1 MGKATLLTPVYMSVA
16 WTLMTTYQLFTEI
29 TVNTITA
36 FMAGLVPVVG
46 TWMAAK
52 IDLIVFI
59 HSFAWIFLLS
69 SFIPGV
75 LLGKKRG
82 VLVQF
87 GVCLSL
93 AVLANVVQGA
103 IAGATAGPLDQILG
117 LAPLFGN
124 PLLAAV
130 YMSLPYALMAWF
142 DIRGK
147 RKNIEQLRNTQ
158 EKSEFPETVFGI
170 VTHPVIQQK
179 TQEEKQ
185 SDAQSV
191 TV

>member
-1 MGKATLLTPVYMSVA
+1 MSVA

-29 TVNTITA
+29 TVNTITG
-36 FMAGLVPVVG
+36 FIRTVVPVVG
-46 TWMAAK
+46 EWMTAR

-69 SFIPGV
+69 SCIPGV

-87 GVCLSL
+87 GVCLTL
-93 AVLANVVQGA
+93 AVLANVVQGVVA
-103 IAGATAGPLDQILG
+103 DASGGPLDQIFG

-124 PLLAAV
+124 PLLATV
-130 YMSLPYALMAWF
+130 YMSLPYAIMAWF
-142 DIRGK
+142 DFRGK
-147 RKNIEQLRNTQ
+147 RKSIEMMRNTR
-158 EKSEFPETVFGI
+158 ERDDFPETVFG
-170 VTHPVIQQK
+170 VVNDPVIKEQ
-179 TQEEKQ
+179 TREKQ
-185 SDAQSV
+185 PDAPST

>member
-1 MGKATLLTPVYMSVA
+1 M
-16 WTLMTTYQLFTEI
+16 
-29 TVNTITA
+29 N
-36 FMAGLVPVVG
+36 GLAPAVG

-87 GVCLSL
+87 GVCLTL

-103 IAGATAGPLDQILG
+103 VAGATAGPLDQILG

-124 PLLAAV
+124 PLLATV
-130 YMSLPYALMAWF
+130 YMSLPYALMAGF
-142 DIRGK
+142 DLRGK
-147 RKNIEQLRNTQ
+147 RKSIEQMRNTQ

-170 VTHPVIQQK
+170 VTQPVIQQK
-179 TQEEKQ
+179 AQEEKQ
-185 SDAQSV
+185 PDAQSM

>member
-1 MGKATLLTPVYMSVA
+1 MGKTTLLTPVYMSVA

-29 TVNTITA
+29 TVNTITN
-36 FMAGLVPVVG
+36 FILGVVPVVG
-46 TWMAAK
+46 EWMMTRV
-52 IDLIVFI
+52 DLIVFI

-69 SFIPGV
+69 SFIPSL

-87 GVCLSL
+87 GVCLTL
-93 AVLANVVQGA
+93 AVLANIIQGA
-103 IAGATAGPLDQILG
+103 VADITAGPLDQILG

-124 PLLAAV
+124 PLLAGV

-142 DIRGK
+142 DIQGK
-147 RKNIEQLRNTQ
+147 RKSIKQMRNTQ
-158 EKSEFPETVFGI
+158 EKTDFPETVFGI
-170 VTHPVIQQK
+170 VTRPVIQEK
-179 TQEEKQ
+179 TQEKK
-185 SDAQSV
+185 SNAPSN